1 MKFDKAQLITGG
13 LGLASS
19 IANQLFGDSPG
30 DQQIHHLWKFVDYQ
44 SKFFPTND
52 PGSRKFGFGAAPD
65 IASIHNPG
73 AATGQRGENI
83 VDHIDVVN
91 NFAWTQSPKSSR
103 DDVPVLFLT
112 EKKIQTNPQL
122 NQIANN
128 MFVLGEKVQRGTA
141 GNVINN
147 ADEIKSMISSS
158 KAAIIRAGDAATSF
172 LTTSE
177 SASAVGASLQQ
188 KITTGANETES
199 LINEQLDKLSDI
211 PDGNVLTPYEQLYY
225 TKNTG
230 FMYSIP
236 YLEQQGKQVQ
246 NQFGDGGGQPGVLLG
261 AAKEL
266 TAAGVDIAKGLNIA
280 DPGTY
285 IEQPELY
292 NFQGRQKSYTVK
304 FPLINT
310 NSFQDVV
317 QNWQLIWMLVY
328 QNTPNRLTRDLI
340 DPPCIYEANLDGT
353 WYSKYAY
360 ISQLSVDFIGA
371 TRKMSIPLLN
381 ESAPSAGGAS
391 VTGDISIETIIPDA
405 YEVTMTVVD
414 IFGETRNML
423 YHSVNETNSKVS
435 VETGL
440 LDTSFSEIA
449 QNVGDFARDTARDA
463 VRSLF

>member
-1 MKFDKAQLITGG
+1 MNFDKAQLITGG

-44 SKFFPTND
+44 SKFFPDNGT
-52 PGSRKFGFGAAPD
+52 GSRKFGFGAAPD
-65 IASIHNPG
+65 IASINNPG
-73 AATGQRGENI
+73 AATGQSSENI

-128 MFVLGEKVQRGTA
+128 MFVLGEKVQRGMA
-141 GNVINN
+141 GGYDPKAMVSGS
-147 ADEIKSMISSS
+147 KSAMIRS
-158 KAAIIRAGDAATSF
+158 GDAAAGF

-177 SASAVGASLQQ
+177 TTSDFAEGVQQ
-188 KITTGANETES
+188 SVTTTANETES
-199 LINEQLDKLSDI
+199 LINEQLDKLSDT
-211 PDGNVLTPYEQLYY
+211 PDGHVLTPYEQLYY

-236 YLEQQGKQVQ
+236 YLEQQGKRVQ
-246 NQFGDGGGQPGVLLG
+246 NQFGGGEGSQSALLG
-261 AAKEL
+261 AASNFIK
-266 TAAGVDIAKGLNIA
+266 AGANIAKGLNIA

-381 ESAPSAGGAS
+381 EYAPSAGGAS
-391 VTGDISIETIIPDA
+391 ITGDISIETIIPDA
-405 YEVTMTVVD
+405 YEVTMTIVD

-435 VETGL
+435 VETGP
-440 LDTSFSEIA
+440 LDTSFTQIK
-449 QNVGDFARDTARDA
+449 DA
-463 VRSLF
+463 AANKVTSVIGNALDSIF